1 MKIGQLNMRRSP
13 LVGEL
18 TLQFLQNSKIAVLL
32 VQDPPK
38 TWQTRSTI
46 GRFTIFK
53 SAGDCSLTLILVDQK
68 LQASLVPVGA
78 SRVCVVELVFHLH
91 KVFFSQGMCSL

>member
-1 MKIGQLNMRRSP
+1 MKIGRLNMRRSP

-32 VQDPPK
+32 VQNPPK
-38 TWQTRSTI
+38 TWQTKSAI
-46 GRFTIFK
+46 VRFTIFK
-53 SAGDCSLTLILVDQK
+53 SVGDCSLTLILVDQK

-78 SRVCVVELVFHLH
+78 LIRGLVV
-91 KVFFSQGMCSL
+91 